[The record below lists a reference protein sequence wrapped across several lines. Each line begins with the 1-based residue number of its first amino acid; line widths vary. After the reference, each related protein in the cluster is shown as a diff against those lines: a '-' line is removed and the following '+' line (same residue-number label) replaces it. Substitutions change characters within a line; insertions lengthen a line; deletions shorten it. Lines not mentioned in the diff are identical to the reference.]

1 MGSRKIR
8 SGGGRRT
15 AIRVDRVAFAERH
28 PAVPRPHAATAPV
41 LTTFDRFLVRRFLHT
56 FGVLFVTFYG
66 LYCVIDGFTNADAFT
81 RDDASFAVAVGRM
94 VAYYGWQSTLVFDLT
109 GPVLLVCTVM
119 VSLALMV
126 KAGELAPMLACGVP
140 TYRLALPLLVGTGAV
155 TGLVVVNQELVLP
168 RIADRLGGPRGGAD
182 TEHPAVQPVEDFSN
196 GVTISAG
203 RLNLATRE
211 VEEAEFTLPVPQV
224 VTELE
229 YLHAGRARFE
239 PGRPARPATD
249 DAPAAPGRPSG
260 WVLTDVSP
268 SYEELHLAEVSPDRA
283 VVSTVV
289 RTNPVSG
296 ADGGTSEIFV
306 RTDIDF
312 EQLHDRAGASQV
324 CGTPALIRRI
334 RNPAY
339 SGNLRHGMTL
349 DLHERFRQPLL
360 NLLATLCAVPLV
372 IRREARSLIVSL
384 AACAGVMGGLLG
396 LMQGGRLAGSI
407 GLVGPDLA
415 AWLPVIV
422 TGALATALGGKVL
435 T

>member
-1 MGSRKIR
+1 M
-8 SGGGRRT
+8 
-15 AIRVDRVAFAERH
+15 F
-28 PAVPRPHAATAPV
+28 
-41 LTTFDRFLVRRFLHT
+41 TTFDRFLVRRFLHT

-81 RDDASFAVAVGRM
+81 GDDADFATALGRM
-94 VAYYGWQSTLVFDLT
+94 AAYYGWQSAQVFDLT

-140 TYRLALPLLVGTGAV
+140 TYRLAFPLLVGTAAV
-155 TGLVVVNQELVLP
+155 TALVTANQELLLP

-182 TEHPAVQPVEDFSN
+182 TEHPSVQPQEDHST

-211 VEEAEFTLPVPQV
+211 IEEAEFTLPHP
-224 VTELE
+224 VTTRLE
-229 YLHAGRARFE
+229 YLHAGRARFD
-239 PGRPARPATD
+239 PGLPARPATD
-249 DAPAAPGRPSG
+249 DEPAFAGRPAG
-260 WVLTDVSP
+260 WALTDVSP
-268 SYEELHLAEVSPDRA
+268 GLDELHLAPDPPGGP
-283 VVSTVV
+283 VVFSVT
-289 RTNPVSG
+289 RKNPATGEAGATN
-296 ADGGTSEIFV
+296 EIFV
-306 RTDIDF
+306 RTDVDF
-312 EQLHDRAGASQV
+312 DLLHDRAGAGAM

-339 SGNLRHGMTL
+339 SGNVRHKMTL
-349 DLHERFRQPLL
+349 DLHQRFRQPLL

-407 GLVGPDLA
+407 GLVSPDLA

-422 TGALATALGGKVL
+422 TGSLATALGGKVL

>member
-1 MGSRKIR
+1 M
-8 SGGGRRT
+8 
-15 AIRVDRVAFAERH
+15 
-28 PAVPRPHAATAPV
+28 

-81 RDDASFAVAVGRM
+81 GDDASFAVAIGRM
-94 VAYYGWQSTLVFDLT
+94 AAYYGWQSALVFDLT
-109 GPVLLVCTVM
+109 GPILLVCTVM

-140 TYRLALPLLVGTGAV
+140 TYRLALPLLVGTAAV
-155 TGLVVVNQELVLP
+155 TALVTANQELLLP
-168 RIADRLGGPRGGAD
+168 NIADRLGGPRGGAG
-182 TEHPAVQPVEDFSN
+182 TERPLVQPEEDWTT

-211 VEEAEFTLPVPQV
+211 VEEAEFTLPVPTV
-224 VTELE
+224 VTRLE

-239 PGRPARPATD
+239 PAVPARPATAE
-249 DAPAAPGRPSG
+249 APAFAGRPAG

-268 SYEELHLAEVSPDRA
+268 ALSELHLAEVEPGAAVVRA
-283 VVSTVV
+283 VL
-289 RTNPVSG
+289 RENPVTG
-296 ADGGTSEIFV
+296 DAGGTDEIFV

-312 EQLHDRAGASQV
+312 DQLHDRAGASTV

-339 SGNLRHGMTL
+339 SGNVRHAMTL
-349 DLHERFRQPLL
+349 DLHQRFRQPLL

-384 AACAGVMGGLLG
+384 AACAGVMGCLLG

-407 GLVGPDLA
+407 GLVSPDLA
-415 AWLPVIV
+415 AWLPVIC

>member
-1 MGSRKIR
+1 M
-8 SGGGRRT
+8 
-15 AIRVDRVAFAERH
+15 
-28 PAVPRPHAATAPV
+28 

-56 FGVLFVTFYG
+56 FGTLFVTFYG

-81 RDDASFAVAVGRM
+81 GDDAPFAVALGRM
-94 VAYYGWQSTLVFDLT
+94 LAYYGWQSALVFDLT

-140 TYRLALPLLVGTGAV
+140 TYRLALPLLIGTAAV
-155 TGLVVVNQELVLP
+155 TGLVTANQELLLP
-168 RIADRLGGPRGGAD
+168 RIADKLGGPRGGAE
-182 TEHPAVQPVEDFSN
+182 TEHPTVQPVTDFAT
-196 GVTISAG
+196 GVTISSG

-211 VEEAEFTLPVPQV
+211 VEEAEFTLPVPAV

-229 YLHAGRARFE
+229 WLHAGRARFQPAVPSSPATDE
-239 PGRPARPATD
+239 APAFSGRPA
-249 DAPAAPGRPSG
+249 G
-260 WVLTDVSP
+260 WVLTDVDP
-268 SYEELHLAEVSPDRA
+268 PYRDLHLADVPPDRA
-283 VVSTVV
+283 VVRTV
-289 RTNPVSG
+289 RRENPVTG
-296 ADGGTSEIFV
+296 EAGDTNEIFV
-306 RTDIDF
+306 RSDIDF
-312 EQLHDRAGASQV
+312 GQLHDSAGASQV
-324 CGTPALIRRI
+324 CGTPALARRI

-339 SGNLRHGMTL
+339 SGNARHAMTL
-349 DLHERFRQPLL
+349 TLHERFRQPLL

-384 AACAGVMGGLLG
+384 AACAGVMGALLG

-407 GLVGPDLA
+407 GLLSPDFA

-422 TGALATALGGKVL
+422 TGALATALAGKVL

>member
-1 MGSRKIR
+1 M
-8 SGGGRRT
+8 
-15 AIRVDRVAFAERH
+15 
-28 PAVPRPHAATAPV
+28 

-56 FGVLFVTFYG
+56 FAVLFVTFYG

-81 RDDASFAVAVGRM
+81 GDDAPFAVALGRM
-94 VAYYGWQSTLVFDLT
+94 AAYYGWQSALVFDLT

-140 TYRLALPLLVGTGAV
+140 TYRLAFPLLVGTAAV
-155 TGLVVVNQELVLP
+155 TALVTANQELLLP
-168 RIADRLGGPRGGAD
+168 RIADRVGGPRGGAD
-182 TEHPAVQPVEDFSN
+182 TERPLVQPVEDFTT

-211 VEEAEFTLPVPQV
+211 VEEAEFTLPPPV
-224 VTELE
+224 VTEVEWLR
-229 YLHAGRARFE
+229 AGRARFDA
-239 PGRPARPATD
+239 GRPATPATD
-249 DAPAAPGRPSG
+249 DAPADPGRPAG
-260 WVLTDVSP
+260 WVLTDVSKSP
-268 SYEELHLAEVSPDRA
+268 ADLALAPDPPGGA
-283 VVSTVV
+283 VVSAVV
-289 RTNPVSG
+289 RENPATGRPGSTN
-296 ADGGTSEIFV
+296 EIFV

-312 EQLHDRAGASQV
+312 DQLHDRAGSGAA

-339 SGNLRHGMTL
+339 SGNVRHRMTL
-349 DLHERFRQPLL
+349 DLHQRFRQPLL

-384 AACAGVMGGLLG
+384 AACAGVMGVLLG

-407 GLVGPDLA
+407 GLVSPDLA

-422 TGALATALGGKVL
+422 TGALATALSGRVL
-435 T
+435 S